1 VVYPAVFPK
10 DRTNRSLFE
19 NGYITMNEKI
29 LVIDDDQEHNMLLKN
44 YLATHGFTVHTV
56 DHPEIGLDYLK
67 KEIPDAIILDLMLP
81 DMDGFTVCKEIRKNY
96 SVPILMLTAK
106 GDVHDRI
113 VGLEIGADDY
123 LPKPFEPRE
132 LVARMHAI
140 LRRRSEL
147 RDTIAIETFGTLSIN
162 FASRVVKVDN
172 KDIGLTTN
180 EYEILSYLIKNKG
193 RVLDR
198 NQLVEHQRGIDWES
212 SNRSVDMLISRIR
225 QKLGEDSRN
234 PHFIK
239 TITGIGYTFV
249 NS

>member
-1 VVYPAVFPK
+1 
-10 DRTNRSLFE
+10 
-19 NGYITMNEKI
+19 M
-29 LVIDDDQEHNMLLKN
+29 QEHNRLLKQ
-44 YLATHGFTVHTV
+44 YLATHGFAVHTV
-56 DHPEIGLDYLK
+56 DHPETGLDYLK

-81 DMDGFTVCKEIRKNY
+81 DMDGFTVCKEIRKHY
-96 SVPILMLTAK
+96 SVPVLMLTAK

-132 LVARMHAI
+132 LVARLHAI

-147 RDTIAIETFGTLSIN
+147 RDTIAVETIGTLSIN
-162 FASRVVKVDN
+162 FASRVVKVES
-172 KDIGLTTN
+172 KDVGLTTN
-180 EYEILSYLIKNKG
+180 EYELLSYLIKNKG

-234 PHFIK
+234 PQFIK
-239 TITGIGYTFV
+239 TITGIGYTFI